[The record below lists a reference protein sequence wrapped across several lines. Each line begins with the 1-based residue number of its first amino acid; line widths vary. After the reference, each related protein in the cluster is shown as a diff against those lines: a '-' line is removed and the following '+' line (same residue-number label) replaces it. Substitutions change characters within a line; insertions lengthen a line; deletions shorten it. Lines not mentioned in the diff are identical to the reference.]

1 MKIPV
6 FRAKDIDSDKYYTG
20 FYFEYPETNFCF
32 SEDYANGKVK
42 LKKCLSTYRTTD
54 WGLPNV
60 PCVVTIDTSTLEQ
73 IGEIDTEETS
83 YIPDNYMKSNTS
95 SDLMHFV
102 NEDLQEDSDNIYKN
116 KLDVIASY
124 IESLENLHKEAT
136 DLFNKLNREI

>member
-6 FRAKDIDSDKYYTG
+6 FRAKDTDGDNYYTG
-20 FYFEYPETNFCF
+20 FYFEYPVTTFCF
-32 SEDYANGKVK
+32 SEDYANGKVE
-42 LKKCLSTYRTTD
+42 LKKCLATYRTTD

-73 IGEIDTEETS
+73 IGEIDTEEKS
-83 YIPDNYMKSNTS
+83 YIPDSYMKSNTS
-95 SDLMHFV
+95 SDLMLFV
-102 NEDLQEDSDNIYKN
+102 NDASQGDSEDVYKN

-124 IESLENLHKEAT
+124 IESLESLHKEAT